1 MNADGNFVAAKQVEN
16 GGGVPA
22 FIAKLEHVPVSSGQC
37 RKKIRQPPGIYM
49 PPGRKL
55 KEDRSQ
61 LGTEQFHSRKEE
73 RNGIVRVAEA
83 LDMSDEA
90 ARLHAEAEL
99 ARRSVTPV
107 PQGIL
112 GRELKSI
119 VHLNRVKYARI
130 QVKPLRRRT
139 LLRVHGAAPML
150 VVPARGAD
158 SYLRG
163 HSSLAAGRPARSR
176 PRSSCASTTA
186 TPTSGRASLPRQ
198 SAMGG
203 AAAAFSL

>member
-1 MNADGNFVAAKQVEN
+1 MAGVAL
-16 GGGVPA
+16 
-22 FIAKLEHVPVSSGQC
+22 ITKLEHVPMSSGQC
-37 RKKIRQPPGIYM
+37 RKKIREPLGIYM

-107 PQGIL
+107 PQSIL
-112 GRELKSI
+112 GWEPIKSV
-119 VHLNRVKYARI
+119 VHL
-130 QVKPLRRRT
+130 
-139 LLRVHGAAPML
+139 
-150 VVPARGAD
+150 D
-158 SYLRG
+158 SVE
-163 HSSLAAGRPARSR
+163 
-176 PRSSCASTTA
+176 
-186 TPTSGRASLPRQ
+186 
-198 SAMGG
+198 
-203 AAAAFSL
+203 

>member
-1 MNADGNFVAAKQVEN
+1 MAGVAL
-16 GGGVPA
+16 
-22 FIAKLEHVPVSSGQC
+22 ITKLEHVPMSSGQC
-37 RKKIRQPPGIYM
+37 RKKIREPLGIYM

-112 GRELKSI
+112 GWEPIKGVVDLDCF
-119 VHLNRVKYARI
+119 KYACLQFDPWRRGPILRI
-130 QVKPLRRRT
+130 K
-139 LLRVHGAAPML
+139 GAAQRL
-150 VVPARGAD
+150 VVPARA
-158 SYLRG
+158 
-163 HSSLAAGRPARSR
+163 
-176 PRSSCASTTA
+176 
-186 TPTSGRASLPRQ
+186 
-198 SAMGG
+198 
-203 AAAAFSL
+203 

>member
-1 MNADGNFVAAKQVEN
+1 
-16 GGGVPA
+16 
-22 FIAKLEHVPVSSGQC
+22 
-37 RKKIRQPPGIYM
+37 
-49 PPGRKL
+49 
-55 KEDRSQ
+55 
-61 LGTEQFHSRKEE
+61 
-73 RNGIVRVAEA
+73 
-83 LDMSDEA
+83 MSDEA

-139 LLRVHGAAPML
+139 LLRVQGAAPML

-158 SYLRG
+158 CAAIHHLRRG
-163 HSSLAAGRPARSR
+163 GRRGPDPRGRARPPVGPPLAAWRACTTRPDRSGHR
-176 PRSSCASTTA
+176 GPC
-186 TPTSGRASLPRQ
+186 L
-198 SAMGG
+198 
-203 AAAAFSL
+203 L

>member
-1 MNADGNFVAAKQVEN
+1 
-16 GGGVPA
+16 
-22 FIAKLEHVPVSSGQC
+22 
-37 RKKIRQPPGIYM
+37 
-49 PPGRKL
+49 
-55 KEDRSQ
+55 
-61 LGTEQFHSRKEE
+61 
-73 RNGIVRVAEA
+73 
-83 LDMSDEA
+83 MSDEA

-119 VHLNRVKYARI
+119 VHLNRAKYARI

-158 SYLRG
+158 CAAIHHLRREDRRDPDRVVRVRP
-163 HSSLAAGRPARSR
+163 LVRRRRAAVRA
-176 PRSSCASTTA
+176 C
-186 TPTSGRASLPRQ
+186 RASARWEVPLRP
-198 SAMGG
+198 
-203 AAAAFSL
+203 SLFRARVIARERLLEGRRVVR

>member
-1 MNADGNFVAAKQVEN
+1 MAGVAL
-16 GGGVPA
+16 
-22 FIAKLEHVPVSSGQC
+22 ITKLEHVPMTSGKC
-37 RKKIRQPPGIYM
+37 RKKIREPLGIYM

-112 GRELKSI
+112 GREPIKSI

-176 PRSSCASTTA
+176 PRGSCASTTA

-203 AAAAFSL
+203 AAAAFS

>member
-1 MNADGNFVAAKQVEN
+1 
-16 GGGVPA
+16 
-22 FIAKLEHVPVSSGQC
+22 
-37 RKKIRQPPGIYM
+37 
-49 PPGRKL
+49 
-55 KEDRSQ
+55 
-61 LGTEQFHSRKEE
+61 
-73 RNGIVRVAEA
+73 
-83 LDMSDEA
+83 MSDEA

-158 SYLRG
+158 CAAIHHLRRG
-163 HSSLAAGRPARSR
+163 DRRDPDRVGRVRPLVRRRRGAVGAWGARAGWGVPRRRSLVIARAGAWER
-176 PRSSCASTTA
+176 
-186 TPTSGRASLPRQ
+186 L
-198 SAMGG
+198 
-203 AAAAFSL
+203 